1 MILAGRM
8 ALNRGYRY
16 RQQIG
21 PDGVG
26 HRLIDWLAATYT
38 HSSADVWRGR
48 IERGEIAVDDKP
60 ASAERRLRAGQL
72 VVWQR
77 PAWDEP
83 DVPLTFDLVHEDP
96 HVVAVAKPSGLPTM
110 PAGGF
115 LEHTL
120 VALVR
125 ARFGEAHPAHR
136 LGRFTSGLVVFGRTH
151 TAAAGLSRAWRERD
165 VTKQYRA
172 LVEGDPAWTS
182 LTVTTPIGPVPHP
195 ALGSVHAACSTGRAA
210 HTVATVIERRGS
222 TALCDV
228 AITTGRPHQIRI
240 HLAAAGHPLAGDPL
254 YVIGGGP
261 RPDAHA
267 LPGDGGYRLH
277 AHRLRFAHPSD
288 GRPLH
293 LEAPPPDVM
302 RCRAEL
308 SGAP

>member
-21 PDGVG
+21 PDGAG
-26 HRLIDWLAATYT
+26 LTLIDWLAAAYT

-48 IERGEIAVDDKP
+48 IERGEIAVDAGP
-60 ASAERRLRAGQL
+60 AVAECRLRAGQV

-77 PAWDEP
+77 PPWDEP
-83 DVPLTFDLVHEDP
+83 EVPLTFDVVHEDL

-125 ARFGEAHPAHR
+125 ARFGDAHPAHR
-136 LGRFTSGLVVFGRTH
+136 LGRFTSGLVVFGRTR
-151 TAAAGLSRAWRERD
+151 TAVAGLSRAWRERD
-165 VTKQYRA
+165 VIKQYRA
-172 LVEGDPAWTS
+172 LVDGDPTWTS
-182 LTVTTPIGPVPHP
+182 QTITTPIGPVPH
-195 ALGSVHAACSTGRAA
+195 ATLGSVHAACPAGRAA
-210 HTVATVIERRGS
+210 RSVATVVERRGD

-228 AITTGRPHQIRI
+228 TIATGRPHQIRI
-240 HLAAAGHPLAGDPL
+240 HLAAAGHPLSGDPL
-254 YVIGGGP
+254 YTRGGGL
-261 RPDAHA
+261 RSEARA

-277 AHRLRFAHPSD
+277 AHRLRFAHPID

-293 LEAPPPDVM
+293 LEATPPDVL
-302 RCRAEL
+302 RCRAER